1 MEQTFN
7 YTFNGAEVT
16 VVRPENPNGEWL
28 WKTEFFTAFDK
39 AEVDLLKLGYT
50 RVYYKISDMY
60 GCYKSVRLMHQFYL
74 HIIKEFSL
82 NEKCHLFG
90 FSRGGLYAFNY
101 AISHPETVK
110 SIYLDAPVL
119 DLKTWPRKNIWPKEF
134 GEMLDSYNLDEQ
146 TLLTFNDNPVDNL
159 AEFFAHKIPM
169 LLVAG
174 DADDVVPLPVNGQK
188 VIDYCKEK
196 GIELEYYVK
205 NGCKHHPHSLED
217 DTTPIIKF
225 IQRNS

>member
-1 MEQTFN
+1 MEQVIN

-16 VVRPENPNGEWL
+16 VIRPENPNGEWV

-50 RVYYKISDMY
+50 RVNYKISDMY
-60 GCYKSVRLMHQFYL
+60 GCYKSIRLMHQFYL
-74 HIIKEFSL
+74 HIIKEFNL

-101 AISHPETVK
+101 ALSYPETVK
-110 SIYLDAPVL
+110 STYLDAPVL

-134 GEMLDSYNLDEQ
+134 GEMLACYNFDEQ

-159 AEFFAHKIPM
+159 KEYFAHKIPT
-169 LLVAG
+169 LLIAG
-174 DADDVVPLPVNGQK
+174 DEDDVVPLAQNGQK
-188 VIDYCKEK
+188 VINYCKEND
-196 GIELEYYVK
+196 IELENYIK
-205 NGCKHHPHSLED
+205 KGCGHHPHSLED
-217 DTTPIIKF
+217 DTAPIIKF
-225 IQRNS
+225 VQRNS